1 MDPSVNHTVRCLI
14 VENEPLAARL
24 LEKHIAQF
32 SQLALVGSAWNA
44 FEAFELLKQQT
55 VDLIFLDIQM
65 PGLTGIDFIK
75 SMSNPPDVIFTTAYR
90 EYAVESYELDAVDY
104 LLKPIT
110 IDRFFRAIQ
119 KYLQRTETSP
129 WQKQV
134 PPTTDADAP
143 DHLYV
148 NTNRKHVR
156 IVFEEV
162 LYIESLKDY
171 IRIHTADQAVTTKEK
186 ISAFEDQLPDYFLR
200 IHRSF
205 IVNTRQV
212 TAFTANDV
220 EIGDREIPIGV
231 SYKQLVKARFEV

>member
-1 MDPSVNHTVRCLI
+1 MDPSVDHTVRCLI

-32 SQLALVGSAWNA
+32 SQLTLVGSAWNA
-44 FEAFELLKQQT
+44 FEAFDMLKQKP

-119 KYLQRTETSP
+119 KYLQRVEPTPRQE
-129 WQKQV
+129 
-134 PPTTDADAP
+134 PPVVNPDGEAP

-148 NTNRKHVR
+148 NTNRKFVK

-171 IRIHTADQAVTTKEK
+171 IRIHTTDQAVITKEK
-186 ISAFEDQLPDYFLR
+186 ISAFEAQLPDYFLR
-200 IHRSF
+200 VHRSF
-205 IVNTRQV
+205 IVNTRKV
-212 TAFTANDV
+212 TAFTANDI

-231 SYKQLVKARFEV
+231 SYKNQVRIRLQV

>member
-1 MDPSVNHTVRCLI
+1 MDSSIDHTVRCLI

-32 SQLALVGSAWNA
+32 SQLTLAGSAWNA
-44 FEAFELLKQQT
+44 FEAFELLKQES

-119 KYLQRTETSP
+119 KYLQRRESP
-129 WQKQV
+129 APQR
-134 PPTTDADAP
+134 PPIPTPEEGVP

-148 NTNRKHVR
+148 NANRKHVK
-156 IVFEEV
+156 IVFEDV
-162 LYIESLKDY
+162 LFIESLKDY
-171 IRIHTADQAVTTKEK
+171 IRIHTTGQAVVTKEK

-231 SYKQLVKARFEV
+231 SYKQLVRDKL